1 MISTLTV
8 SRRQLLQLSAGCLAA
23 ASAPGMLH
31 AQNTGGALDLSK
43 VILGSPAGTLLDIFA
58 RRVADSIQPAY
69 SRNVIVDNRVGAGG
83 QIAISAV
90 KAAPADGTSILL
102 TPSPMMGIYPHTYPK
117 LPYDPVADFI
127 PVSLGA
133 VFDLAFSV
141 GPLVP
146 ASVKTLPEF
155 FEWCKA
161 NKAAANFG
169 SPAAGSSPHF
179 MGSMAAQAAGVELTH
194 VPFRGTTPAILDMV
208 GGQIAAVA
216 APLGDFMPF
225 VESGKCRVLATT
237 GEKRSR
243 FAPAVPT
250 FLELGY
256 KNIVLNDWF
265 AFFVAART
273 PAAHVQRLSNALKT
287 SLTSP
292 TVVKAMADRG
302 LEARWS
308 TSAELAA
315 RLQGDLAKWKPIVKS
330 LNFTATS

>member
-1 MISTLTV
+1 MISRQTL
-8 SRRQLLQLSAGCLAA
+8 SRRALLQLSAAGAA
-23 ASAPGMLH
+23 
-31 AQNTGGALDLSK
+31 TGGFPAAFAQTAGSALDLSK
-43 VILGSPAGTLLDIFA
+43 VVLGQPAGSLVDIFA

-83 QIAISAV
+83 QIAVTAV
-90 KAAPADGTSILL
+90 KNAPADGSNILL

-117 LPYDPVADFI
+117 LAYDPVVDFI

-133 VFDLAFSV
+133 VFELAFAI

-146 ASVKTLPEF
+146 ASVKTLPQF

-161 NKAAANFG
+161 NRGVANFG

-179 MGSMAAQAAGVELTH
+179 MGTMAAQAAGVELTH
-194 VPFRGTTPAILDMV
+194 VPFRGTVPAISDMV
-208 GGQIAAVA
+208 GGQIAAVST
-216 APLGDFMPF
+216 PLGDLMPF
-225 VESGKCRVLATT
+225 VDAGKCRLLATT

-243 FAPAVPT
+243 FSPTVPT
-250 FLELGY
+250 FAEMGY
-256 KNIVLNDWF
+256 KNLVLTDWF
-265 AFFVAART
+265 AFFVAAKT

-292 TVVKAMADRG
+292 IVVKAMAERG

-315 RLQGDLAKWKPIVKS
+315 RLQGDLARWKPIVKS

>member
-1 MISTLTV
+1 MTSHTPV
-8 SRRQLLQLSAGCLAA
+8 SRRALLQASAGTIAA
-23 ASAPGMLH
+23 ASLPA
-31 AQNTGGALDLSK
+31 AFSQTATSALDLSK
-43 VILGSPAGTLLDIFA
+43 IVLGQPAGSLVDIFA
-58 RRVADSIQPAY
+58 RRVADAIQPAY

-83 QIAISAV
+83 QISIAFV
-90 KAAPADGTSILL
+90 KNAPADGSSILL
-102 TPSPMMGIYPHTYPK
+102 TPSPMMGIYPHTYAK

-133 VFDLAFSV
+133 VFDLAFAI

-146 ASVKTLPEF
+146 ASVKTLPQF

-161 NKAAANFG
+161 NKGVANFG

-179 MGSMAAQAAGVELTH
+179 IGTMAAQAAGVELTH
-194 VPFRGTTPAILDMV
+194 VPFRGTVPAISDMV

-216 APLGDFMPF
+216 TPLGDLMPF
-225 VESGKCRVLATT
+225 VEAGKCRLLATT

-243 FAPAVPT
+243 FSLSVPT
-250 FLELGY
+250 FAEQGY

-265 AFFVAART
+265 AFFVAAKT
-273 PAAHVQRLSNALKT
+273 PTAQLQRLSNALKT
-287 SLTSP
+287 ALTSP
-292 TVVKAMADRG
+292 IVVKAMAERG
-302 LEARWS
+302 LESRWS

-315 RLQGDLAKWKPIVKS
+315 RLQGDLARWKPIVKS

>member
-1 MISTLTV
+1 MTSCPTI
-8 SRRQLLQLSAGCLAA
+8 SRRSLLQLSAAGAA
-23 ASAPGMLH
+23 AAAGLPAAH
-31 AQNTGGALDLSK
+31 AQHAGSALDLSK
-43 VILGSPAGTLLDIFA
+43 IVLGQPAGSLVDIFA
-58 RRVADSIQPAY
+58 RRVADSIQPVY
-69 SRNVIVDNRVGAGG
+69 SRNVIVDSRVGAGG
-83 QIAISAV
+83 QIAISTV
-90 KAAPADGTSILL
+90 KAAPADGTNILL
-102 TPSPMMGIYPHTYPK
+102 TPSPMMGIYPHTYTK
-117 LPYDPVADFI
+117 LAYDPVTDFI

-133 VFDLAFSV
+133 VFDLAFAI

-146 ASVKTLPEF
+146 ASVKTLPQF

-161 NKAAANFG
+161 NKGAANFG

-194 VPFRGTTPAILDMV
+194 IPFRGTVPAISDMV
-208 GGQIAAVA
+208 GGQIAAVST
-216 APLGDFMPF
+216 PLGDLMPF
-225 VESGKCRVLATT
+225 VDAGKCRLLATT

-243 FAPAVPT
+243 FSPTVPT
-250 FLELGY
+250 FAEQGY

-273 PAAHVQRLSNALKT
+273 PAAHVQRLSNALRT

-292 TVVKAMADRG
+292 IVVKAMAERG

-315 RLQGDLAKWKPIVKS
+315 RLKGDLARWKPIVKS

>member
-1 MISTLTV
+1 MTSDPRI
-8 SRRQLLQLSAGCLAA
+8 SRRTLLQ
-23 ASAPGMLH
+23 ASAAGMASASLPAVL
-31 AQNTGGALDLSK
+31 AQTAGSALDLSK
-43 VILGSPAGTLLDIFA
+43 IMLGQPAGSLVDIFA

-69 SRNVIVDNRVGAGG
+69 SRNVIVDNRAGAGG
-83 QIAISAV
+83 QIAITAV
-90 KAAPADGTSILL
+90 KNAPADGSTILL

-117 LPYDPVADFI
+117 LAYDPVADFI

-133 VFDLAFSV
+133 VFDLAFAI

-146 ASVKTLPEF
+146 ASVKTLPQF

-161 NKAAANFG
+161 NKGAANFG

-179 MGSMAAQAAGVELTH
+179 MGTMAAQAAGVELTH
-194 VPFRGTTPAILDMV
+194 VAFRGTVPAISDMV
-208 GGQIAAVA
+208 GGQIAAA
-216 APLGDFMPF
+216 STPLGDLLPF
-225 VESGKCRVLATT
+225 VEAGKCRLLATT

-243 FAPAVPT
+243 FAPTIPT
-250 FLELGY
+250 FAEQGY

-265 AFFVAART
+265 AFFVAAKT
-273 PAAHVQRLSNALKT
+273 PASHVQRLSNALKT

-292 TVVKAMADRG
+292 IVVKAMADRG

-315 RLQGDLAKWKPIVKS
+315 RLQGDLARWKPIVKS